1 MRHAQK
7 AAENAGILALEGL
20 GWLAGSEGGLE
31 RFLTASGMD
40 LAGLKDAAGS
50 SDTGLAVLEFL
61 LMHEDLLL
69 AFCDAAGTKPAEIHA
84 ARRALARDEG

>member
-1 MRHAQK
+1 MRQARK

-40 LAGLKDAAGS
+40 PAALKQAAAS
-50 SDTGLAVLEFL
+50 PDTGLAVLEFL

-69 AFCDAAGTKPAEIHA
+69 AFCDATGRKPAEVHA
-84 ARRALARDEG
+84 ARRALARDED